1 MFDWSKWVPATVW
14 LRHYTKDNLVNDS
27 LAAVIVTIMLIPQS
41 LAYALLAGLPPEM
54 GLYASIFPLVAYAF
68 FGSSRTL
75 SVGPVAVASLMTA
88 SAVGSVTA
96 AGTADYATAA
106 TGLALLGGLMLVIL
120 GLLRFGLIANFLS
133 HPVVSGFITASGV
146 IIGLGQL
153 GPLVGISL
161 SGDNLLS
168 LVTTLYQQAHKRMF

>member
-68 FGSSRTL
+68 SA
-75 SVGPVAVASLMTA
+75 AVARYPS
-88 SAVGSVTA
+88 
-96 AGTADYATAA
+96 
-106 TGLALLGGLMLVIL
+106 
-120 GLLRFGLIANFLS
+120 
-133 HPVVSGFITASGV
+133 
-146 IIGLGQL
+146 
-153 GPLVGISL
+153 GPLPSR
-161 SGDNLLS
+161 
-168 LVTTLYQQAHKRMF
+168 H